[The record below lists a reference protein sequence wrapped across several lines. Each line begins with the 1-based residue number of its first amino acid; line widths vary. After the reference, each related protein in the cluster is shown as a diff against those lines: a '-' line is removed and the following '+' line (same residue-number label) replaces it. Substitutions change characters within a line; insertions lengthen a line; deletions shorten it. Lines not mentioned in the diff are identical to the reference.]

1 MRSRLLAG
9 AANVAHLAGLSRRPA
24 ARAPSPPPAAAV
36 ASAPAATEPPAG
48 EDPARAPV
56 IAGAAEQPQAETDP
70 EDPEADP
77 DDEEDGEEDEEMMQA
92 RARERRRCQAIL
104 TSPHAPRGVA
114 FAAYLAFETDTP
126 RKTALAMLERLP
138 NGAGLDARMG
148 GVPRPKVGNGARP
161 EQSDRHAVAAS
172 WDRAFAKARGGSQAP
187 AAAGW
192 DRAIADAR
200 R

>member
-9 AANVAHLAGLSRRPA
+9 AASVAHLAGLSRRPM
-24 ARAPSPPPAAAV
+24 ARTSEPLPPQAVTAEEATEADPPQAAAEPV
-36 ASAPAATEPPAG
+36 PVATEQP
-48 EDPARAPV
+48 RAE
-56 IAGAAEQPQAETDP
+56 IER

-77 DDEEDGEEDEEMMQA
+77 DDEEDGEEDEEMMRA

-104 TSPHAPRGVA
+104 TSPHAARGLA

-148 GVPRPKVGNGARP
+148 GVPRPNVGNGARP
-161 EQSDRHAVAAS
+161 EQSDRQVVAAS
-172 WDRAFAKARGGSQAP
+172 WDRAFAKARGRSRAP
-187 AAAGW
+187 ATTAASW
-192 DRAIADAR
+192 DRAIANAR

>member
-9 AANVAHLAGLSRRPA
+9 AATVAHLAGLSRRRAAAPA
-24 ARAPSPPPAAAV
+24 PASQLRPTPAAAE
-36 ASAPAATEPPAG
+36 PATA
-48 EDPARAPV
+48 EDPARVEERSEATP
-56 IAGAAEQPQAETDP
+56 AAATDP

-104 TSPHAPRGVA
+104 TSPHATRGLA
-114 FAAYLAFETDTP
+114 FAAYLAFETNTP
-126 RKTALAMLERLP
+126 RKTALAMLERLL

-148 GVPRPKVGNGARP
+148 SVARPNVGNGARP
-161 EQSDRHAVAAS
+161 EQSDRHAVASS